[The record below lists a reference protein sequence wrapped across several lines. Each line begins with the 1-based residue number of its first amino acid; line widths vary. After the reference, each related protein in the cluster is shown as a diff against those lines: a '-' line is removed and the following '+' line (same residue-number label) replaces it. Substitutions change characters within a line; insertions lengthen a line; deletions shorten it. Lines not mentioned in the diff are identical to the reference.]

1 MAGLFTNLF
10 KGKAWAI
17 NIYMVAVFVMLAIL
31 CANVAQIKKTVRKIH
46 NELRK
51 NNVSMNF
58 PESKI

>member
-1 MAGLFTNLF
+1 
-10 KGKAWAI
+10 
-17 NIYMVAVFVMLAIL
+17 MVAVFVMLAIL